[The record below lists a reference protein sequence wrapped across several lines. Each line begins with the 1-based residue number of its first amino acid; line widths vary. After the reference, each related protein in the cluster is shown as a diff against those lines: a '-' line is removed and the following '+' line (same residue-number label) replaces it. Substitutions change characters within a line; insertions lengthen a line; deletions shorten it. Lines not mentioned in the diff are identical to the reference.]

1 MRLLENTV
9 KTWNCFSEFVASNY
23 IFYRVFKNEKHL
35 WIILRWNDCPVLTS
49 ISLKLQMIWK
59 KKQTSNNNNNLWVL
73 LPTDGFETDCW
84 LLHVLGNILFT
95 WGLEDALKLQNV
107 SKEPVVLSKW
117 RLKVSLTGIF
127 KFMVDFQKV
136 PGLMSFTDVVHTAL
150 KKSGTTAFFTKWR
163 TLKKKHIGT
172 WKTFLFICKVK
183 TRINTLTPSKLPS
196 R

>member
-59 KKQTSNNNNNLWVL
+59 KQTSNNNNNLWVL

-84 LLHVLGNILFT
+84 LLHVLVGNILFT

-163 TLKKKHIGT
+163 TLKKKTYRHL
-172 WKTFLFICKVK
+172 KDFSFYLQ
-183 TRINTLTPSKLPS
+183 SKNANKHVDPK
-196 R
+196 